1 MHIATFMKRLKARRQ
16 KLPPEL
22 YVSSVAALYDDH
34 RSLYVGLF
42 AQVFAAAVTAIKAWD
57 PVIAMCAGALGLISL
72 VRLAD
77 IVAYLRRKERTLTL
91 AAAKKLEVRY
101 SWAGTMAGVL
111 LASWAAAVLLRSS
124 DPVAE
129 FIAVTVL
136 LGVSS
141 GIAGRN
147 FALPHLV
154 VMQIV
159 CTCGPF
165 ALALAFKGDVFY
177 VGMIFLFVL
186 LFAGQLSM
194 ALRLNKTLIT
204 ALVAQRDVT
213 QLASRFD
220 TALSNMSHGLCMFDA
235 KCRVLVANTRFT
247 ELFRISHDVAQMG
260 ASVWELLLDCV
271 RVGTILGSNAEG
283 FAEEFEGHLLGGRA
297 GTLTVETLDGRTLSL
312 AFQPMENGG
321 SVVVAEDITERKKA
335 EARIAHLA
343 RFDELTGLP
352 NRTSFRDEI
361 ERALSV
367 MRRRRDEFAIMF
379 VDLDQFKEVNDTLGH
394 PCGDK
399 LLQTVADR
407 LLKVVRDTD
416 IVARFGG
423 DEFVVLQTPVRGVQE
438 PAVLAQRIIE
448 RLSEVYDIDGHQ
460 VIIGATIGI
469 AMAPRDGENADHLL
483 KNADMALY
491 RAKADARGTWSF
503 FEQEMDTRAQA
514 RRNLELDLRAALASE
529 QFDVFYQPLI
539 NLKTNRVSTCEALLR
554 WPHPE
559 RGMVSPADFISVAE
573 EMGLIVEIGNWVLL
587 KACTEAMK
595 WPRDI
600 RVAVNLSP
608 IQFRRGNVLAAI
620 KEALAVS
627 GLPAQRLEV
636 EITES
641 VLMQDTQAT
650 RVAIEMIRDLG
661 VRISLDDFGTGYS
674 SLSYLHSFPLQKVK
688 IDRSFLRGLG
698 ESERS
703 LNLLRSVARL
713 SADLGMTVAVEGV
726 ETAEQLAMI
735 AAEKSVDEVQGFLF
749 SKPRPAHEIRSLL
762 LDPPIVARKVA

>member
-1 MHIATFMKRLKARRQ
+1 MQISSFVKRLSSRR
-16 KLPPEL
+16 KLPSEL
-22 YVSSVAALYDDH
+22 YVSIVASLYDDH
-34 RSLYVGLF
+34 RTLYFGFLAQFGAALLIALKDRDVVLGACTAAIGIVSLIRF
-42 AQVFAAAVTAIKAWD
+42 ADT
-57 PVIAMCAGALGLISL
+57 
-72 VRLAD
+72 
-77 IVAYLRRKERTLTL
+77 VAYLRQRGRHLSVAEARKIEL
-91 AAAKKLEVRY
+91 RY
-101 SWAGTMAGVL
+101 SWPATLAPLVFSVWAGL
-111 LASWAAAVLLRSS
+111 VLLRSS
-124 DPVAE
+124 DPISSY
-129 FIAVTVL
+129 IAIAAL
-136 LGVSS
+136 IGV
-141 GIAGRN
+141 GAGAAGRN
-147 FALPHLV
+147 FALPRLV
-154 VMQIV
+154 ALQIIAI
-159 CTCGPF
+159 CGPF
-165 ALALAFKGDVFY
+165 SIALVMHGDVY
-177 VGMIFLFVL
+177 YIVLMALFVL
-186 LFAGQLSM
+186 LFVSQMSM
-194 ALRLNKTLIT
+194 GLRLNKTLVT

-283 FAEEFEGHLLGGRA
+283 FAEEFESHLLGGRA

-312 AFQPMENGG
+312 SFQPMENGG
-321 SVVVAEDITERKKA
+321 SVVVAEDITERRKA

-343 RFDELTGLP
+343 RYDELTGLP

-361 ERALSV
+361 ERALNV
-367 MRRRRDEFAIMF
+367 MRRRHDDFAILF

-399 LLQTVADR
+399 LLCTVAER

-416 IVARFGG
+416 VVARFGG
-423 DEFVVLQTPVRGVQE
+423 DEFVVLQASVRGPQE
-438 PAVLAQRIIE
+438 AAALAHRIIE
-448 RLSEVYDIDGHQ
+448 RLSQVYDIDGHQ

-469 AMAPRDGENADHLL
+469 AMAPRDGDHADHLL

-503 FEQEMDTRAQA
+503 FEQEMDTKAQA
-514 RRNLELDLRAALASE
+514 RRNLEMDLRSALANE
-529 QFDVFYQPLI
+529 QFDVFYQPLL

-559 RGMVSPADFISVAE
+559 RGMISPAEFISVAE
-573 EMGLIVEIGNWVLL
+573 EMGLIVEIGNWVLRQ
-587 KACTEAMK
+587 ACTEAMK
-595 WPRDI
+595 WPRSVN
-600 RVAVNLSP
+600 VAVNLSP

-620 KEALAVS
+620 KDALAVS
-627 GLPAQRLEV
+627 GLPAHRLEV

-641 VLMQDTQAT
+641 VLMQDTQST
-650 RVAIEMIRDLG
+650 RVAVEMIRDLG
-661 VRISLDDFGTGYS
+661 VRIALDDFGTGYS
-674 SLSYLHSFPLQKVK
+674 SLSYLHNFPLHKVK

-698 ESERS
+698 ESERP

-713 SADLGMTVAVEGV
+713 TADLGMSVAVEGV

-735 AAEKSVDEVQGFLF
+735 AAEKSIDEAQGFLF
-749 SKPRPAHEIRSLL
+749 SKPRPASEIRPLLAGPSLL
-762 LDPPIVARKVA
+762 ERKVA